1 MKKLIIATL
10 AILICLPVL
19 AQETQEE
26 VLKNLESK
34 TDSTP
39 TPKNI
44 DEDDSETQDTKN
56 ETKISESEQK
66 TDTTTIR
73 FGKKK
78 IVILEK
84 DGSTTVEIPEEN
96 EFESFDLSSDNDF
109 TFKRKPRFKGHWAG
123 FEWGFNG
130 FMDANQ
136 SINMKDDLRYLELKQ
151 GRSWNLNLNI
161 LQYSLGFGTDKV
173 GLVTGL
179 GFEFNNYHFRNQI
192 TLKVDETGRTV
203 PDSSYFSDPNKNVT
217 KSKLATTHLTA
228 PLLLEFQIPTQSDRH
243 RIFIS
248 AGVIGGVRI
257 GTSTKVKYE
266 GASDGKDK
274 VKDDYNLSPFR
285 YGFTARIGYRRLKL
299 FANYYPTPLFEE
311 GKGDEIYPFSLGLI
325 LLSF

>member
-1 MKKLIIATL
+1 MKKIITISV
-10 AILICLPVL
+10 AILFCIPVF
-19 AQETQEE
+19 AQENQEEE
-26 VLKNLESK
+26 VLKKLEAN
-34 TDSTP
+34 TDSIA
-39 TPKNI
+39 KGDNNMNAESQDQQ
-44 DEDDSETQDTKN
+44 DEDN
-56 ETKISESEQK
+56 MSEQEAK

-78 IVILEK
+78 IVIVEK
-84 DGSTTVEIPEEN
+84 DGSTSVEIPDDEE
-96 EFESFDLSSDNDF
+96 FKSVDDFTGNDF
-109 TFKRKPRFKGHWAG
+109 TFKRKPSFKGHWAG

-192 TLKVDETGRTV
+192 TLKVDETGITV
-203 PDSSYFSDPNKNVT
+203 PDSSYFADPNKNVT
-217 KSKLATTHLTA
+217 KSKLSTTHLTA

-243 RIFIS
+243 RIFFS

-266 GASDGKDK
+266 GTSNGKDK

-285 YGFTARIGYRRLKL
+285 YGFTARIGYRQLKL

-325 LLSF
+325 LLNF

>member
-1 MKKLIIATL
+1 MKKLITATL

-19 AQETQEE
+19 AQESQED
-26 VLKNLESK
+26 VLKSLEAK
-34 TDSTP
+34 TDST
-39 TPKNI
+39 TTQKNI
-44 DEDDSETQDTKN
+44 EDDDSETQDTKN

-66 TDTTTIR
+66 NDTTTIR

-78 IVILEK
+78 IVIVEK
-84 DGSTTVEIPEEN
+84 DGSTSVEIPEEN

-136 SINMKDDLRYLELKQ
+136 SINMTDDLRYLELKQ

-192 TLKVDETGRTV
+192 TLKVDETGRTI

-285 YGFTARIGYRRLKL
+285 YGFTARIGYRQLKL